1 MVTESEMPQERNWKR
16 IRERLE
22 LKLPVRV
29 QCRETSDFEW
39 VEITRLINVTPF
51 GAGFTLKRPIERGR
65 LIHMTIPMPR
75 QLRTFDHVE
84 DQYRVW
90 ALVRY
95 VRPVSDTEGKRV
107 VFEIGVAFVGKR
119 APKSFETDPTTR
131 YEIAASATDA
141 LPLSSNPE
149 DVVGPLTT
157 KDKRA
162 FTRHNIAVDMFLE
175 TFDEKGDVNS
185 TEETVTEEIS
195 QHGATIFTSLSVD
208 NGRFIRLTSQQFQIS
223 VYAVVR
229 SQTKGTDG
237 VPRIHVE
244 FIDREWPL

>member
-1 MVTESEMPQERNWKR
+1 MPQEQPWKR

-29 QCRETSDFEW
+29 QCRETPDFEW

-75 QLRTFDHVE
+75 QLRVFDHLE

-95 VRPVSDTEGKRV
+95 VRPVSDTDGKRV

-119 APKSFETDPTTR
+119 APKSFEADPTKR
-131 YEIAASATDA
+131 YEIAASVTEAR
-141 LPLSSNPE
+141 PLSSDPDE
-149 DVVGPLTT
+149 VVGALTS
-157 KDKRA
+157 KEKRA
-162 FTRHNIAVDMFLE
+162 FTRHHIAVDMFLE
-175 TFDEKGDVNS
+175 TFDAKGDVTAS
-185 TEETVTEEIS
+185 EETVTEEIS
-195 QHGATIFTSLSVD
+195 EHGATIFTSLSVD
-208 NGRFIRLTSQQFQIS
+208 NGRFIRLTSKQFQITA
-223 VYAVVR
+223 YAVVR
-229 SQTKGTDG
+229 SQAKGTDG